1 MFNVYFIKH
10 QFILFFPTYIAFIIT
25 HLYLIALAETSKVI
39 FFKQLRCKEIKPVN
53 PKGNQPWIFIGRT
66 AAEAETPIHWPPDAK
81 NWLIGKDPD
90 AGKDWRQKGKGTVED
105 EMVGWHHQLDGLEF
119 EQAPGVVMDREAWH
133 AAVHGVA
140 KSWTRLSDWTESME
154 VPLFFCALKWECLY
168 GFTYD
173 D

>member
-66 AAEAETPIHWPPDAK
+66 AAEAETPMLWPPDTK

-119 EQAPGVVMDREAWH
+119 EQAPGVGDGQGSLACCSPWGCKELD
-133 AAVHGVA
+133 
-140 KSWTRLSDWTESME
+140 TTEW
-154 VPLFFCALKWECLY
+154 LN
-168 GFTYD
+168 
-173 D
+173 